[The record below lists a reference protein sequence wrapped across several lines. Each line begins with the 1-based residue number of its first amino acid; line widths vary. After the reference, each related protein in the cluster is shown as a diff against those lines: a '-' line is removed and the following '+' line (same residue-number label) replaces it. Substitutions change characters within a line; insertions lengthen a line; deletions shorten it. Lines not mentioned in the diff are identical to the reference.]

1 MLKITGHDDAILGP
15 AMIWGVDKKGGGIRI
30 SVLVYDA
37 EAIRATLIHRDGMDP
52 DEAREYIEFN
62 IEGAYMG
69 PDTPILVW
77 MEDLWDEDYDE

>member
-1 MLKITGHDDAILGP
+1 MLKIDGHDDAVIGP

-37 EAIRATLIHRDGMDP
+37 EAIRTTLMERDGMDA

>member
-1 MLKITGHDDAILGP
+1 MLKIDGHDDAIIGP

-37 EAIRATLIHRDGMDP
+37 EAIRTTLMERDNMDSE
-52 DEAREYIEFN
+52 EAREYIEFN

-77 MEDLWDEDYDE
+77 PDDLWDEDYD